1 MPKKSSFIKV
11 SDRNKA
17 WNKKPERKMHGVEK
31 AEKNRQFLIICEGSN
46 TEPEYFKA
54 FPVGNADVESY
65 GLGSSK
71 TSLVKAVIE
80 TLKSDEDAK
89 RKETWV
95 VFDMDIKSDQSGQLK
110 EDYNRAIELARK
122 HKLKVAYSNDAFE
135 LWFLLHYQY
144 FDSQI
149 TRHEY
154 YDKLN
159 VLWDCNY
166 EKVGKTITFCNKIY
180 RRIEEDNRANQHEAV
195 TNAKQLLINQSGLV
209 FSEQNPCTTVFELV
223 EELNKYL

>member
-1 MPKKSSFIKV
+1 MPEGKTPVIEKIEKSK
-11 SDRNKA
+11 
-17 WNKKPERKMHGVEK
+17 
-31 AEKNRQFLIICEGSN
+31 QFLIVCEGNN
-46 TEPEYFKA
+46 TEPEYLKA
-54 FPVGNADVESY
+54 FPVGNATIESY

-71 TSLVKAVIE
+71 TSLVNAVLE
-80 TLKSDEDAK
+80 TLKLDQDAK

-95 VFDMDIKSDQSGQLK
+95 VFDMDIKSDQSGQLR

-154 YDKLN
+154 YEKLS
-159 VLWDCNY
+159 VLWNCNY
-166 EKVGKTITFCNKIY
+166 EKVGKQLNFCKKIY
-180 RRIEEDNRANQHEAV
+180 RLLEEDQRADQDSAIA
-195 TNAKQLLINQSGLV
+195 NASKLLQEQIHQV